1 MIITRADGSIV
12 MPAGDSLNLT
22 LLAGETYTVSLTESG
37 LASLS
42 SVAPI
47 KSIAQSIGNDD
58 SVAALSHAFYRRVFA
73 DDDESGF
80 RALFASSAGSAH
92 NAAEDQWRW
101 LLEMWGGAK
110 RYSEKHGQGALVTR
124 MLSKHGASRM
134 AYCHCDRWLRH
145 MLAAADEVC
154 MGGHPAMGRALAYHA
169 IGCTLRLLPTECRAT
184 PQLAHAR
191 LDRCRAEG
199 SAKRLACST
208 VP

>member
-1 MIITRADGSIV
+1 

-80 RALFASSAGSAH
+80 RALFARSAGSAH

-101 LLEMWGGAK
+101 LVEMWGGAK

-154 MGGHPAMGRALAYHA
+154 MGGHPAIGASASLPRYWLHFFGFFPLSAEQRRSLRMLAL
-169 IGCTLRLLPTECRAT
+169 GPLPR
-184 PQLAHAR
+184 R
-191 LDRCRAEG
+191 R
-199 SAKRLACST
+199 KR
-208 VP
+208 